1 MKKKTTSRTRSKKTR
16 ARITSVNKKA
26 RTRIKTRHGAMDIQ
40 NGLGGMKTARAI
52 ARSLKK
58 AADASDGIKTAP
70 FTAAMAALDHMI
82 AFLDRQKERLEAA
95 RIELRK
101 LYGEMTDDVP
111 ARRSARFGEDEY
123 RHTAA
128 KARGKRS
135 GKRGTDAAPSFPW
148 RDLGLLPT

>member
-1 MKKKTTSRTRSKKTR
+1 
-16 ARITSVNKKA
+16 
-26 RTRIKTRHGAMDIQ
+26 MDIQ

-111 ARRSARFGEDEY
+111 DRRSARSGEDEY
-123 RHTAA
+123 RGPTAR
-128 KARGKRS
+128 ARGKRS
-135 GKRGTDAAPSFPW
+135 SKRGVDASPSFPW